1 VKLAVHDW
9 IHPEPIA
16 AAIERLARRWDHRT
30 PSGVGVWSR
39 FGSAKSTRRRSES
52 VSRSSR
58 STAYFVNRCDQA
70 LALAAEVGGDCG
82 VCLDLFHM
90 NIEETSRKDAI
101 AVAAGRIAD
110 VHVAD
115 NNRRPSGEGSIGWL
129 DVLRELAAG
138 YDSYLTLEFVTP
150 VDRTPLAPSPERSF
164 DEAVRSSSA
173 FLRDC
178 MAELAAEA
186 PAGPTAL

>member
-1 VKLAVHDW
+1 
-9 IHPEPIA
+9 
-16 AAIERLARRWDHRT
+16 
-30 PSGVGVWSR
+30 
-39 FGSAKSTRRRSES
+39 
-52 VSRSSR
+52 
-58 STAYFVNRCDQA
+58 
-70 LALAAEVGGDCG
+70 
-82 VCLDLFHM
+82 M
-90 NIEETSRKDAI
+90 NIAETARKDAS
-101 AVAAGRIAD
+101 AVAASRIAD

-115 NNRRPSGEGSIGWL
+115 NNRRAPGEGSIGWL
-129 DVLRELAAG
+129 DVLRELAAAG
-138 YDSYLTLEFVTP
+138 YDSYFTLEFVTP